1 MYNRFQRDSFIT
13 SNDGRLA
20 IAEQQQSRDTQFNMQ
35 EDSINE
41 RTQLTNINTSNYT
54 PSSFTDSPQI
64 QTGTNG
70 NGNSNGNAGGGR
82 VVTDNGMPPSMG
94 FQMHNLTPT
103 GSPVSPSSDD
113 QSATN
118 GNHNEIIPTTSMHSD
133 VNISLVG
140 NDARTNDSFQHN
152 NRVLNRNILNRIRGA
167 MRYLRTNRGQNHNFG
182 EHAGNPKA

>member
-1 MYNRFQRDSFIT
+1 MGI
-13 SNDGRLA
+13 
-20 IAEQQQSRDTQFNMQ
+20 
-35 EDSINE
+35 
-41 RTQLTNINTSNYT
+41 
-54 PSSFTDSPQI
+54 
-64 QTGTNG
+64 
-70 NGNSNGNAGGGR
+70 
-82 VVTDNGMPPSMG
+82 TDNGMPPSMG
-94 FQMHNLTPT
+94 FQMNNLTST
-103 GSPVSPSSDD
+103 GSPVSIADN

-118 GNHNEIIPTTSMHSD
+118 GNHDEIIPTTSMHSD